1 MNATVP
7 IGGPAVRSG
16 GLATALLLSAVT
28 LLGGFSA
35 CRTRATSAGGQDSTL
50 TTVVI
55 PVEGMS
61 CVSCAA
67 TIKRRL
73 GSMNGVGDVEVSLGE
88 RHARV
93 RFDPSLLSPD
103 RLTAAINDL
112 GYRAGVPVEARP

>member
-1 MNATVP
+1 MNATAP
-7 IGGPAVRSG
+7 TGGPALGAR
-16 GLATALLLSAVT
+16 GLGAVLLLSAGA
-28 LLGGFSA
+28 LLGGLGG
-35 CRTRATSAGGQDSTL
+35 CRTQAAPTGRDSTL

-67 TIKRRL
+67 TIKKRL
-73 GSMNGVGDVEVSLGE
+73 GSLNGVEDVEVSLGE
-88 RHARV
+88 RQARV

-103 RLTAAINDL
+103 RLRAAINDL